1 MQEVGSFDYSSNSLA
16 NMASSVQSDNTHF
29 YEEQAAHS
37 LVAHL
42 KALAGLQVFP
52 VKGHEGYARKF
63 DRRNV
68 SVWPDSFPAEAEVD
82 FFCHCLPIDHVP
94 VLKNASV
101 DGHVFFTTSRNEAS
115 RPSSPSRRRNSRFSD
130 PVEPP
135 GLNKMGGPITVGQ
148 GALPYVV
155 AEMLYGG
162 RHSLIPKKPQ
172 QLEKDAR
179 LAYIKTYHADVTF
192 PIDEAKLL
200 AAVQLALI
208 VSQEENSNDVFSH
221 VYDNKDL
228 YPLLNILMAHGRLV
242 YVQNTLVP
250 TKLIAML
257 KDETITLREDLD
269 IQRAVV
275 TSQEE
280 TIGELSER
288 LEAVSSV
295 ATSQKE
301 TIDRLQ
307 VVASN
312 QEETIQQLKEDYKRM
327 DELLQRLAKRGH
339 DDI

>member
-1 MQEVGSFDYSSNSLA
+1 
-16 NMASSVQSDNTHF
+16 
-29 YEEQAAHS
+29 
-37 LVAHL
+37 
-42 KALAGLQVFP
+42 
-52 VKGHEGYARKF
+52 
-63 DRRNV
+63 
-68 SVWPDSFPAEAEVD
+68 
-82 FFCHCLPIDHVP
+82 
-94 VLKNASV
+94 
-101 DGHVFFTTSRNEAS
+101 
-115 RPSSPSRRRNSRFSD
+115 
-130 PVEPP
+130 
-135 GLNKMGGPITVGQ
+135 
-148 GALPYVV
+148 
-155 AEMLYGG
+155 MLYGG

-179 LAYIKTYHADVTF
+179 LAYIKTYHTDVAF
-192 PIDEAKLL
+192 PIDDAKLL

-269 IQRAVV
+269 AQRAVV

-295 ATSQKE
+295 ASTQKE

-307 VVASN
+307 AVASS
-312 QEETIQQLKEDYKRM
+312 QEQTIQQLKEDYKRM
-327 DELLQRLAKRGH
+327 DELLQRIAKRGR
-339 DDI
+339 DDV